1 MFENIIG
8 QENTIAAL
16 RQELASGSLPQAVLL
31 HGPPYSGKLSTA
43 LELARVLTCTQAGE
57 WSCSCPSC
65 RRQRLLTH
73 PGTVLAGSRYFE
85 REIAASA
92 DVLLRSRKP
101 PAQYLFIRAVRKLTR
116 RFDPLL
122 WEGEESRVRSL
133 GPVLAQV
140 EEALDSLSPDRPDA
154 SEPAEKGLEKRLEAV
169 QAGCRLLAR
178 ALPED
183 NIPINVV
190 RRAAAWLHLTPGV
203 GETRKVLILENA
215 ERMLDS
221 SANSLLK
228 LLEEPPPDARLILIT
243 VRRAALHRTVAS
255 RLRPYPLVERG
266 PAESAEVLAR
276 IFREESGVY
285 SSLRDY
291 FLRWE
296 EVNPDELRL
305 LAQRFVQSLLAS
317 TEAAAQSGPSEALE
331 QITALA
337 SGKTGRQIAAVFFEE
352 LALRLRQLLQAGAIE
367 ARRLRCWNDAFRK
380 HLDAFERYNQQPA
393 LTLESLYYCLRGLP

>member
-8 QENTIAAL
+8 QASTIATL
-16 RQELASGSLPQAVLL
+16 RQELASGTLPQAVLL

-43 LELARVLTCTQAGE
+43 LEIARVLTCARSGE
-57 WSCSCPSC
+57 WSCGCPSC
-65 RRQRLLTH
+65 IRQRLLIH

-92 DVLLRSRKP
+92 DVLLRIRKP

-122 WEGEESRVRSL
+122 WEGEDSRVRPL

-140 EEALDSLSPDRPDA
+140 EDALDSLSPDRGDRA
-154 SEPAEKGLEKRLEAV
+154 ELAEKGLEKRLEGV
-169 QAGCRLLAR
+169 LAGCRLLAR

-183 NIPINVV
+183 NIPINIV
-190 RRAAAWLHLTPGV
+190 RRAAAWLHLTPGL

-228 LLEEPPPDARLILIT
+228 LLEEPPPDARLVLIT
-243 VRRAALHRTVAS
+243 VRRAALRETVAS
-255 RLRPYPLVERG
+255 RLRPYPLAERG
-266 PAESAEVLAR
+266 PEESAEVLAR
-276 IFREESGVY
+276 IFREEGGTY

-291 FLRWE
+291 FLHWE

-305 LAQRFVQSLLAS
+305 LAQRFAQSLLAGPDEE
-317 TEAAAQSGPSEALE
+317 TQSGSSEALE

-337 SGKTGRQIAAVFFEE
+337 AGKTGRQITGVFFEE
-352 LALRLRQLLQAGAIE
+352 LALRLQQLLREGVIE
-367 ARRLRCWNDAFRK
+367 PRRLRRWSDAFRQ
-380 HLDAFERYNQQPA
+380 HLDAFERYNQQPV
-393 LTLESLYYCLRGLP
+393 LTLESLFYCLRGMP

>member
-8 QENTIAAL
+8 QENTIATL
-16 RQELASGSLPQAVLL
+16 RRELASGTLPQAVLL

-43 LELARVLTCTQAGE
+43 LEIARVLTCARSGE
-57 WSCSCPSC
+57 WSCACPSC
-65 RRQRLLTH
+65 ARQRLLTH
-73 PGTVLAGSRYFE
+73 PGTVLAGSRYFQ

-92 DVLLRSRKP
+92 DVLLRTRKP
-101 PAQYLFIRAVRKLTR
+101 PARYLFIRAVRKLTR

-122 WEGEESRVRSL
+122 WEGEDSRVRAL

-140 EEALDSLSPDRPDA
+140 EEALDGA
-154 SEPAEKGLEKRLEAV
+154 EPEEKGLEKRLGAI
-169 QAGCRLLAR
+169 QAGCRQLAQ

-183 NIPINVV
+183 NIPINLV

-228 LLEEPPPDARLILIT
+228 LLEEPPPDARLVLIT
-243 VRRAALHRTVAS
+243 VRRAALRETVAS

-266 PAESAEVLAR
+266 PEQSAEVLAR
-276 IFREESGVY
+276 IFREEGGSY

-305 LAQRFVQSLLAS
+305 LAQRFVQSALAAPEE
-317 TEAAAQSGPSEALE
+317 EAQPDSAGALE
-331 QITALA
+331 QITELA
-337 SGKTGRQIAAVFFEE
+337 STRNGRQVTLVFFEE
-352 LALRLRQLLQAGAIE
+352 LILHLEQLLLAGAIE
-367 ARRLRCWNDAFRK
+367 PRRLRRWSEAFRR
-380 HLDAFERYNQQPA
+380 HLEALQRYNQQPV
-393 LTLESLYYCLRGLP
+393 LTLESLYYTLRGLT

>member
-8 QENTIAAL
+8 QESTIAAL
-16 RQELASGSLPQAVLL
+16 RQELASGTLPRAVLL

-43 LELARVLTCTQAGE
+43 LELARVLTCAQAGE
-57 WSCSCPSC
+57 WSCACPSC

-73 PGTVLAGSRYFE
+73 PGTMLAGSRYFE
-85 REIAASA
+85 QEIAASA

-116 RFDPLL
+116 RFDSLL
-122 WEGEESRVRSL
+122 WEGEDGRIRPL

-154 SEPAEKGLEKRLEAV
+154 SEPAQKGLQKMLEAV
-169 QAGCRLLAR
+169 QAGCRLLAK

-183 NIPINVV
+183 NIPINIV

-266 PAESAEVLAR
+266 PKESAEVLAR
-276 IFREESGVY
+276 IFREESGAY

-296 EVNPDELRL
+296 EVDPDELRL
-305 LAQRFVQSLLAS
+305 LAQRFVQSALAS
-317 TEAAAQSGPSEALE
+317 LEAEAQPGPSEALE
-331 QITALA
+331 KITALA
-337 SGKTGRQIAAVFFEE
+337 SGKTGRQVAGVFFEE
-352 LALRLRQLLQAGAIE
+352 LALRLRQLLQEGAIE
-367 ARRLRCWNDAFRK
+367 PRRLRRWNDAFRQ

>member
-8 QENTIAAL
+8 QENAIATL
-16 RQELASGSLPQAVLL
+16 RQELASGTLPQAVLL

-43 LELARVLTCTQAGE
+43 LEIARVLTCPRSGE

-65 RRQRLLTH
+65 IRQRLLTH
-73 PGTVLAGSRYFE
+73 PGTVMAGSRYFE

-92 DVLLRSRKP
+92 DVLLRIRKP
-101 PAQYLFIRAVRKLTR
+101 PGQYLFIRAVRKLTR
-116 RFDPLL
+116 RFDPML
-122 WEGEESRVRSL
+122 WEGEDSRVRPL
-133 GPVLAQV
+133 GSVLAQV
-140 EEALDSLSPDRPDA
+140 EDSLDSLSPERGDGA
-154 SEPAEKGLEKRLEAV
+154 ELQEKGLEKRLEAV

-190 RRAAAWLHLTPGV
+190 RRATAWLHLTPGL
-203 GETRKVLILENA
+203 GEIRKVLILENA

-228 LLEEPPPDARLILIT
+228 LLEEPPPNAWLVLIT
-243 VRRAALHRTVAS
+243 RLRAALRQTVAS
-255 RLRPYPLVERG
+255 RLRPYSLPERG
-266 PAESAEVLAR
+266 PEQSSEVLSR
-276 IFREESGVY
+276 IFREEGGTY

-291 FLRWE
+291 FLHWE

-305 LAQRFVQSLLAS
+305 LAQRF
-317 TEAAAQSGPSEALE
+317 AQSALAAEEEETQSGSPEALE

-337 SGKTGRQIAAVFFEE
+337 AGKTGRQITGVFFEE
-352 LALRLRQLLQAGAIE
+352 LALRLQQLLREGVIE
-367 ARRLRCWNDAFRK
+367 PRRLRRWNDAFRQ
-380 HLDAFERYNQQPA
+380 HQDAFERYNQQPV
-393 LTLESLYYCLRGLP
+393 LTLESLYYTLRGLT

>member
-8 QENTIAAL
+8 QESTIATL
-16 RQELASGSLPQAVLL
+16 RRELSSGTLPQAVLL

-43 LELARVLTCTQAGE
+43 LEIARVLTCARSGE
-57 WSCSCPSC
+57 WSCACPSC
-65 RRQRLLTH
+65 IRQRLLTH
-73 PGTVLAGSRYFE
+73 PGTVLAGSRYFR

-92 DVLLRSRKP
+92 DVLLRTRKP
-101 PAQYLFIRAVRKLTR
+101 PARYLFIRAVRKLTR

-122 WEGEESRVRSL
+122 WEGEDSRVRAL

-140 EEALDSLSPDRPDA
+140 EETLDSLSPDRDEGA
-154 SEPAEKGLEKRLEAV
+154 EPKEKGLEKMLEAI
-169 QAGCRLLAR
+169 QAGCRQLAQ

-190 RRAAAWLHLTPGV
+190 RRAAAWLHLTPGL
-203 GETRKVLILENA
+203 GEIRKVLILENA

-228 LLEEPPPDARLILIT
+228 LLEEPPPNARLVLIT
-243 VRRAALHRTVAS
+243 VRRAALRETVAS

-266 PAESAEVLAR
+266 PEQSAEVLAR
-276 IFREESGVY
+276 IFREEGSSY

-305 LAQRFVQSLLAS
+305 LAQRFVQSALAGPEE
-317 TEAAAQSGPSEALE
+317 EAQPDSAGALE
-331 QITALA
+331 QITELA
-337 SGKTGRQIAAVFFEE
+337 STRNGRQITVVFFEE
-352 LALRLRQLLQAGAIE
+352 LTLRLQQLLQAGAIE
-367 ARRLRCWNDAFRK
+367 PRRLRRWSDAFRQ
-380 HLDAFERYNQQPA
+380 HLEALQRYNQQPV
-393 LTLESLYYCLRGLP
+393 LNLESLYYTLRGLT